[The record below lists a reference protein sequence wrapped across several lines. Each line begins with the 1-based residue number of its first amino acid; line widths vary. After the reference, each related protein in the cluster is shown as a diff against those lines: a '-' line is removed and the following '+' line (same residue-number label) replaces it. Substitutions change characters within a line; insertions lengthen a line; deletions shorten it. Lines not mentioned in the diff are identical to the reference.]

1 MRQKPGILGSIEHAP
16 AVLQQHVRH
25 EGRAE
30 AEHAAFHRYG
40 LPLDPV
46 AQDGADRLL
55 GELERVRVL
64 RAGILSL
71 PGCGISLVAGLD
83 MDLLVA
89 PLESDD
95 HHAALGTGH
104 CPETLAAEGTENS
117 LNLSMASRSIMLC
130 PFCAP
135 ERAYG

>member
-1 MRQKPGILGSIEHAP
+1 
-16 AVLQQHVRH
+16 
-25 EGRAE
+25 
-30 AEHAAFHRYG
+30 G

-95 HHAALGTGH
+95 HHAALGIGH

-117 LNLSMASRSIMLC
+117 LNLSDGIRASGGLRVGQSSHVASSLGTASARARS
-130 PFCAP
+130 PRRCADC
-135 ERAYG
+135 